1 MLHQSTVSLKIHGTA
16 KTLVAV
22 STIGITAVTGI
33 SKLPDSTGYGV
44 AYSWMQSHAEKNCW
58 WIVLGFVLLGFLA
71 TLTQRLIGSPSVW
84 EIMYALIDD
93 LRDEVFT
100 TERYGDD
107 PPYHRVTLF
116 RYRNYRN
123 KWDIIGLARA
133 AMRRKPNLLVPI
145 VRSSHTGQDTDC
157 CFKVGDSEAQCEGVA
172 GRAWYKN
179 RIVSVG
185 HLPDLSHDC
194 SDEKIRNYSQRT
206 NIAYERTNKKRPLT
220 RSLYAIPVTSS
231 GCPWG
236 VLVFDSRSPE
246 KIDHEEVTRVC
257 RIVTRHLS
265 KITEKIL

>member
-1 MLHQSTVSLKIHGTA
+1 MLHQSTVSLKIHSGA
-16 KTLVAV
+16 KTLVAA
-22 STIGITAVTGI
+22 SAIGVTVVTGL
-33 SKLPDSTGYGV
+33 SKLPVSAEYGPV
-44 AYSWMQSHAEKNCW
+44 YTWIQLRAEEGCW
-58 WIVLGFVLLGFLA
+58 WLVLGFVLLGSVASLA
-71 TLTQRLIGSPSVW
+71 QRLIGSPPVW

-116 RYRNYRN
+116 RIRSYRN
-123 KWDIIGLARA
+123 KWDLIGLARA

-145 VRSSHTGQDTDC
+145 IRSSHTGQDTDC
-157 CFKVGDSEAQCEGVA
+157 CFKVGDREGQCEGIA
-172 GRAWYKN
+172 GRAWYRN

-185 HLPDLSHDC
+185 HLPDLSRNCTEEHIRDY
-194 SDEKIRNYSQRT
+194 SDRT
-206 NIAYERTNKKRPLT
+206 NVSSERTRHKRPLA

-231 GCPWG
+231 GSPWG

-246 KIDHEEVTRVC
+246 KIDHGEVTRVC